1 MSISGATRHNPRRMR
16 ASKSASAW
24 NLTRMPRPLQLGTQF
39 GFRSP
44 RLPMLRLRGALPI
57 SKVRV
62 DFFLVR
68 EVKCESSMHLLERQC
83 WIALDHA
90 LRRHSLAEEVTNE
103 SRDTRVS
110 AMRYAPSL
118 RFTYSYGIKPIVT
131 RLHS

>member
-1 MSISGATRHNPRRMR
+1 M
-16 ASKSASAW
+16 
-24 NLTRMPRPLQLGTQF
+24 F
-39 GFRSP
+39 G
-44 RLPMLRLRGALPI
+44 LRGALPI
-57 SKVRV
+57 SNVRV

-110 AMRYAPSL
+110 AMRYGPSL
-118 RFTYSYGIKPIVT
+118 RFTYSFGINRIVT
-131 RLHS
+131 RLQLERQLR